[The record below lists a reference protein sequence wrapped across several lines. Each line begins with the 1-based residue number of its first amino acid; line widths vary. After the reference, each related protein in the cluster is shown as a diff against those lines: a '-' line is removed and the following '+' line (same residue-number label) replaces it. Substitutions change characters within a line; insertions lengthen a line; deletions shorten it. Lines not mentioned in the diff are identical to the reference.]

1 MEKESQGYKGTS
13 NPVQK
18 TSFLMN
24 KTRGQHF
31 LENPNIIRQIVEK
44 ASIRPT
50 DVILEI
56 GPGNGNMTQ
65 IMLEQASKVVA
76 IEVDTRMVGELIKR
90 FSPGSPLG
98 RKMELLQGN
107 TSTN

>member
-1 MEKESQGYKGTS
+1 MQTEKNQQKSGTS
-13 NPVQK
+13 NPVQR

-44 ASIRPT
+44 AHVRST
-50 DVILEI
+50 DVLLEI

-65 IMLEQASKVVA
+65 LMLEQASKVA
-76 IEVDTRMVGELIKR
+76 IGLRR
-90 FSPGSPLG
+90 
-98 RKMELLQGN
+98 R
-107 TSTN
+107 